1 MIFSL
6 FGDKTERE
14 AKQLNRDA
22 PVIIA
27 QAEQLYAPAR
37 LRTMAKIIEE
47 YIERGY
53 KRYGTEPIDLK
64 RAHYDFRTLHKE
76 ARRKNDQVSLS
87 AMTLVIIHIRAEI
100 AGPKADPA
108 RAAINAFTATW
119 LHVVGTKDNGP
130 NGDA

>member
-1 MIFSL
+1 MIFGL

-27 QAEQLYAPAR
+27 QAEQTYAPAR

-76 ARRKNDQVSLS
+76 ARRKNDQVGLS

-119 LHVVGTKDNGP
+119 LHAVGTKHNEP

>member
-1 MIFSL
+1 MIFGL

-22 PVIIA
+22 PAIIF
-27 QAEQLYAPAR
+27 QAKQLYPPAR
-37 LRTMAKIIEE
+37 LQTMVETIAE
-47 YIERGY
+47 YIERAH
-53 KRYGTEPIDLK
+53 KRYGTDPIDLK

-76 ARRKNDQVSLS
+76 ARRNNDQVGLS
-87 AMTLVIIHIRAEI
+87 AMTLVIIYIRAEI

-119 LHVVGTKDNGP
+119 LHVGGAKDGASD
-130 NGDA
+130 GDA